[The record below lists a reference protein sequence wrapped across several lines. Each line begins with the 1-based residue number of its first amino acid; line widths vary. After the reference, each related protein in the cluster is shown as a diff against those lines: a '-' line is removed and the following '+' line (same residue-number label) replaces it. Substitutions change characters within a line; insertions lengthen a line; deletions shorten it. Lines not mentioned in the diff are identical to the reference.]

1 MTQDELADR
10 VSKSRTA
17 ITNSLRL
24 LKLDERVRKMVV
36 EEMITTGHA
45 RALLSISDP
54 DKQYEFA
61 QKVFDEKM
69 SVREVEKAVKKLGQN
84 NKVTKEKVDSQ
95 LKAVYEQLE
104 ENLKELTGTKVRIH
118 AKDASKGKI
127 EIEYYS
133 KEDLERIVN
142 LIGK

>member
-1 MTQDELADR
+1 MPGLFF
-10 VSKSRTA
+10 
-17 ITNSLRL
+17 L
-24 LKLDERVRKMVV
+24 
-36 EEMITTGHA
+36 
-45 RALLSISDP
+45 
-54 DKQYEFA
+54 
-61 QKVFDEKM
+61 
-69 SVREVEKAVKKLGQN
+69 REVEKAVKKLGQN